1 MIKIWWVNQKSG
13 SQFYYLYRNLFIK
26 DQSFKKFFLSRGP
39 HTGMSG
45 HHSRFNFLKIKQECN
60 EISKATKSRIALNF

>member
-26 DQSFKKFFLSRGP
+26 DQSFKKF
-39 HTGMSG
+39 
-45 HHSRFNFLKIKQECN
+45 LKILECQV
-60 EISKATKSRIALNF
+60 ITPGSTS